1 MSTDLAIR
9 ADQSGFDDAQI
20 AALRALGVENAPVGD
35 LDLFFHQ
42 SRRLGLDPF
51 AKQIYLIG
59 RRTKVTEWDGDR
71 KAEKWVVKYT
81 IQTGIDGFRVIR
93 SRPHDHAYL
102 GQKEEWC
109 GPDGVWRDVWLAD
122 EPPAAAKVSL
132 FIEGYLEPIVG
143 IARYVEYVQTYG
155 QGGDPNAMWKKMP
168 AGQLAKCAEALAT
181 RKAYPN
187 DLSGVFTDDE
197 MGQADNI
204 GPTTLVASKPSTT
217 RANPQTGEVREQPVE
232 RAPYDQEEADQWAA
246 QISGVPEEGN
256 PQAKQEIEADTLAG
270 VYLRA
275 QKAGAL
281 EHYVDDP
288 ARIRNPKTVWGLIEE
303 RRTELQ
309 DALKRRQASA

>member
-1 MSTDLAIR
+1 MSSDIAIR
-9 ADQSGFDDAQI
+9 PDQSGFDDAQI

-42 SRRLGLDPF
+42 AARLGLDPF

-59 RRTKVTEWDGDR
+59 RNTKVSDWSSG
-71 KAEKWVVKYT
+71 KKVEKWVVKYT

-132 FIEGYLEPIVG
+132 FIDGYLQPIVG
-143 IARYVEYVQTYG
+143 IARYVEYVQTTS
-155 QGGDPNAMWKKMP
+155 GGEPNSMWKKMP

-187 DLSGVFTDDE
+187 DLSGVYTDDE
-197 MGQADNI
+197 MGQADNVS
-204 GPTTLVASKPSTT
+204 GTTLIASKPGAQ
-217 RANPQTGEVREQPVE
+217 RVDQRTGEVQDQP
-232 RAPYDQEEADQWAA
+232 AP
-246 QISGVPEEGN
+246 P
-256 PQAKQEIEADTLAG
+256 
-270 VYLRA
+270 RF
-275 QKAGAL
+275 
-281 EHYVDDP
+281 DP
-288 ARIRNPKTVWGLIEE
+288 STWEDRIA
-303 RRTELQ
+303 
-309 DALKRRQASA
+309 DALGDLDDLRRLHKRARDEHAIDQKLSNGETVGKVLEALAARLKAEQDQQPTEEPV

>member
-20 AALRALGVENAPVGD
+20 AALRALGVEDAPVGD

-59 RRTKVTEWDGDR
+59 RRTKVTEWQGDR
-71 KAEKWVVKYT
+71 KVEKWVVKYT

-93 SRPHDHAYL
+93 SRPHEHKFL

-109 GPDGVWRDVWLAD
+109 GPDGRWRDVWLAD

-132 FIEGYLEPIVG
+132 FIDGYLEPIVG

-155 QGGDPNAMWKKMP
+155 SNGEPNSMWKKMP

-204 GPTTLVASKPSTT
+204 GPTTLVASKPTAPRT
-217 RANPQTGEVREQPVE
+217 DQRTGEVRDEPE
-232 RAPYDQEEADQWAA
+232 APPYDATEADEWAA
-246 QISGVPEEGN
+246 QISGVPELGD

-275 QKAGAL
+275 QKAGVL
-281 EHYVDDP
+281 RHLVDDP
-288 ARIRNPKTVWGLIEE
+288 ARIRDPKTVWDLIED
-303 RRTELQ
+303 RRSELQ
-309 DALKRRQASA
+309 DALKRQAAGA